1 MHEKWPMIGIFGHQN
16 LGHGRLGRQA
26 ALVKA
31 RRRPGLHD
39 TVLALDRIRLRQ
51 ANRLVAD
58 EDAILSVDDVQSVVA
73 SDVLASRVFET
84 SPPAV
89 VKQLMNKRKR
99 WLFWDR
105 PLRSHRRERRHHTEH
120 RAFRRNHPNRWIIHV
135 INLSAAPSSAGESH
149 WFGRCEP
156 LTESGLRAVAENPAS
171 ISSSTT

>member
-1 MHEKWPMIGIFGHQN
+1 LDTRTWATVASV
-16 LGHGRLGRQA
+16 GRPPSF
-26 ALVKA
+26 KA
-31 RRRPGLHD
+31 RRRHGLHD